1 MSKSDSE
8 IVRLAGRHVFELF
21 SNARA
26 DVPLIYHGFKR
37 SRGLV
42 DDCREIAKGNKLD
55 GAEGDVLLLSAWFH
69 DAGYAA
75 RKDGGRAESIEL
87 ARAFLASQGQPQS
100 LADAVASCLTSAGRA
115 DARDGLAGDVL
126 HDALLALACRNATQA
141 EG

>member
-21 SNARA
+21 SNASA

-75 RKDGGRAESIEL
+75 RKDGGREESIEL
-87 ARAFLASQGQPQS
+87 AQTFLASHGQRARARS
-100 LADAVASCLTSAGRA
+100 LADVVASCLTSAGARTPATDSRA
-115 DARDGLAGDVL
+115 TSCTTLCSR
-126 HDALLALACRNATQA
+126 
-141 EG
+141 

>member
-21 SNARA
+21 SNASA

-75 RKDGGRAESIEL
+75 RKDGGRAKHRACPGLPRQPGSAAEPCGRRRVL
-87 ARAFLASQGQPQS
+87 LDVRRARGRPRRTRGRRPARRFARVS
-100 LADAVASCLTSAGRA
+100 LSECDTS
-115 DARDGLAGDVL
+115 
-126 HDALLALACRNATQA
+126 
-141 EG
+141 